1 MLNCSE
7 CVWKPSM
14 DRCHSV
20 ATEDGH
26 LVEQALVVGA
36 NGIDGEEDGSH
47 HQLPTHETADELQ
60 QAAAVQYCVHA
71 AAVPPHGTLR
81 MAADGRPPSG
91 PRATGSL
98 IMVPIDMV
106 NTSFS

>member
-36 NGIDGEEDGSH
+36 NGIDGEQDGSH
-47 HQLPTHETADELQ
+47 HQLPCD
-60 QAAAVQYCVHA
+60 
-71 AAVPPHGTLR
+71 
-81 MAADGRPPSG
+81 S
-91 PRATGSL
+91 
-98 IMVPIDMV
+98 
-106 NTSFS
+106 